1 MTSRIHTGM
10 DRMQTAS
17 GESVLDC
24 TTAKAQCYKLSTTDD
39 AMLPIS
45 NAGNRCF
52 VRASRDVGYFRPPIS
67 RWM

>member
-1 MTSRIHTGM
+1 M

-24 TTAKAQCYKLSTTDD
+24 TTAKAQRHELPTTDD

-45 NAGNRCF
+45 KAGNR
-52 VRASRDVGYFRPPIS
+52 
-67 RWM
+67 

>member
-1 MTSRIHTGM
+1 M

-24 TTAKAQCYKLSTTDD
+24 TTAKAQRHELPTTDD

-45 NAGNRCF
+45 KAGNRCL
-52 VRASRDVGYFRPPIS
+52 VRTSRNVGYFRPRIS